1 MTRMNLLRRGT
12 FLACLFLLLAGQA
25 PAAGATGGPGRA
37 TAAPIAWKDWE
48 PGAFRRAVMEDRLVL
63 LVLDVPWSAAC
74 RAADEKMWTDPAV
87 AKAVADGYV
96 PVRVRA
102 DLHPDLL
109 RRYPAEGWPAI
120 TLLLP
125 DGSPLFFSPLE
136 GGEPRRMTA
145 TLMPAD
151 KLADLLVAVRAWYR
165 DHREEAIRLARDRVA
180 EIAKTARPERGPVDQ
195 ALTWGI
201 AQNLRATFDAE
212 RRYFG
217 GPPRIPRFDLLELM
231 LTLGGEEEDPW
242 RVLGT
247 AGLSTLSAKLT
258 DPEDGALWR
267 MALGLDWERPQREKL
282 LDRNA
287 RYLDLLLLAW
297 RETGRR
303 TWSERARKVATF
315 LVERLGHEDGSFGEA
330 IADACPGG
338 RDDTVITASNAL
350 AATALVR
357 AGAVLGDA
365 KLRERGLAAARFL
378 RDHRW
383 RKGRGVA
390 RAVIG
395 DRGILPQHLE
405 DLSATALAFLD
416 AYQATGDGE
425 WLAAA
430 EDVARVA
437 LGNLLD
443 RSTGALSDTIPVPSG
458 PALQRVRIYPL
469 RDNARMVRVLVRLF
483 YLTDGRSWKRA
494 AEGIL
499 RAFGNSWDRVPLLIP
514 AWGLAVYE
522 YHFPPVMALLTTPR
536 VDAPGADAIREAALA
551 SPFPFT
557 LVRTLVNDRDR
568 QVLLAADMTIAPSPG
583 MYVFYG
589 GLRSLRVPDAGGVR
603 GAIADLV
610 EKRRRQEE
618 ARKPKPPERPS
629 RVPRAGKKLP

>member
-1 MTRMNLLRRGT
+1 MTRMDLLRRGT
-12 FLACLFLLLAGQA
+12 VLACLLLLLAG
-25 PAAGATGGPGRA
+25 GAL
-37 TAAPIAWKDWE
+37 AAPGAGGDRPPAKIPWKDWE

-74 RAADEKMWTDPAV
+74 RAADREMWTDPAV
-87 AKAVADGYV
+87 AAAVADGYV

-102 DLHPDLL
+102 DLHPDIL

-145 TLMPAD
+145 TLMPPD
-151 KLADLLVAVRAWYR
+151 KLAELLGAARAWYR
-165 DHREEAIRLARDRVA
+165 DHRQEAIRLARDRVK
-180 EIAKTARPERGPVDQ
+180 EIARTARPEKGPVDQ
-195 ALTWGI
+195 AMAWGI

-231 LTLGGEEEDPW
+231 LTLGGEREDPW

-247 AGLSTLSAKLT
+247 AGLSTLAGKLV
-258 DPEDGALWR
+258 DPQDGALWR

-303 TWSERARKVATF
+303 SWSDRARKVATF
-315 LVERLGHEDGSFGEA
+315 LVEKLGHEDGSLGEA
-330 IADACPGG
+330 IAEACPGG

-350 AATALVR
+350 AASALLR
-357 AGAVLGDA
+357 AAAVLDDA

-378 RDHRW
+378 RDRRW

-390 RAVIG
+390 RAVVG

-405 DLSATALAFLD
+405 DLSAAALAFLD
-416 AYQATGDGE
+416 AYQVTGDRA
-425 WLAAA
+425 WLEAAA
-430 EDVARVA
+430 DVARIA

-483 YLTDGRSWKRA
+483 YLTDSRSWKRA

-499 RAFGNSWDRVPLLIP
+499 RAFGKSWDRVPLLIP

-522 YHFPPVMALLTTPR
+522 YHFAPVMALLTTPR
-536 VDAPGADAIREAALA
+536 PDAPGATAMREAALA
-551 SPFPFT
+551 SPFPWT
-557 LVRTLVNDRDR
+557 LVRTLENERDR
-568 QVLLAADMTIAPSPG
+568 RILLDAGLTIAPSPG
-583 MYVFYG
+583 MYLFYG
-589 GLRSLRVPDAGGVR
+589 GLRSLRIPDAGGVR
-603 GAIADLV
+603 GGIADLV
-610 EKRRRQEE
+610 EKKRRQDE
-618 ARKPKPPERPS
+618 AKRPRPAERPS
-629 RVPRAGKKLP
+629 SVPRAGKKLP

>member
-1 MTRMNLLRRGT
+1 MTRMDLLRRGT
-12 FLACLFLLLAGQA
+12 FFACLLLLLLAGQVLA
-25 PAAGATGGPGRA
+25 
-37 TAAPIAWKDWE
+37 AAPGEGTGKAASIAWKDWE

-74 RAADEKMWTDPAV
+74 RAADEQMWSDPAV
-87 AKAVADGYV
+87 AEAISGGYV

-125 DGSPLFFSPLE
+125 DGSPLFYAPLE

-145 TLMPAD
+145 TLMPPD
-151 KLADLLVAVRAWYR
+151 KLADLLTAAAGWYR
-165 DHREEAIRLARDRVA
+165 DNREEAIRLARERVA
-180 EIAKTARPERGPVDQ
+180 EIAKTARPEQGPVDQ
-195 ALTWGI
+195 ALAWSI

-217 GPPRIPRFDLLELM
+217 GPPRIPRFDLLEYM
-231 LTLGGEEEDPW
+231 LTLGGEREDPW
-242 RVLGT
+242 RVIGT
-247 AGLSTLSAKLT
+247 AGLSTLVAKLT

-267 MALGLDWERPQREKL
+267 MALGLDWERPQEEKL

-303 TWSERARKVATF
+303 NWADRARKVAAF
-315 LVERLGHEDGSFGEA
+315 LVEKLGHEDGSFGEA
-330 IADACPGG
+330 IAAACPGG

-350 AATALVR
+350 AASALMR

-365 KLRERGLAAARFL
+365 KLRDRGLAAARFL
-378 RDHRW
+378 RERRW

-395 DRGILPQHLE
+395 DRGILPQYLE
-405 DLSATALAFLD
+405 DLSTTALAFLD
-416 AYQATGDGE
+416 AYQLTGDRA
-425 WLAAA
+425 WLEAA

-483 YLTDGRSWKRA
+483 YLTDSRSWNRA

-514 AWGLAVYE
+514 SWGLAVYE
-522 YHFPPVMALLTTPR
+522 YHFPPVIAVLTTPR
-536 VDAPGADAIREAALA
+536 ADAPGAGAMREAALA

-557 LVRTLVNDRDR
+557 LVRTLLNERDR
-568 QVLLAADMTIAPSPG
+568 KVMLDSDLTIAPSPG
-583 MYVFYG
+583 MYVYYA
-589 GLRSLRVPDAGGVR
+589 GLRSLRIPDAGGVR

-610 EKRRRQEE
+610 EKKRAQDE
-618 ARKPKPPERPS
+618 AKKPRPPERPS
-629 RVPRAGKKLP
+629 NVPRAGKKLP